1 MHTPHCTPMWLLD
14 SRSGNRSPTDRSSA
28 ILRAVERAF
37 DLECWRWSRIPD
49 AVAWTLI
56 YEGEHG
62 DLACRVTLDGADLTL
77 SASAHVR
84 LPPPTP
90 LLTALQRHEPGIGFV
105 WDSRLRALATHLR
118 LTAWSDTGL
127 MLAELHRCARALDL
141 ALPAARD
148 AASRPPL
155 RIAAAFVRS

>member
-1 MHTPHCTPMWLLD
+1 MWPLD
-14 SRSGNRSPTDRSSA
+14 SRSPNRSSAQRSDA

-37 DLECWRWSRIPD
+37 DLECWRWSRDPD
-49 AVAWTLI
+49 ATGWVLL
-56 YEGEHG
+56 YEGEHD
-62 DLACRVTLDGADLTL
+62 DLTCRVTLDGDELTL
-77 SASAHVR
+77 TAAAHVR

-105 WDSRLRALATHLR
+105 WDARLRQLTTNLR
-118 LTAWSDTGL
+118 LAAASEPRS
-127 MLAELHRCARALDL
+127 MLAELHRCARALDV

>member
-1 MHTPHCTPMWLLD
+1 MWLLD
-14 SRSGNRSPTDRSSA
+14 SRSLTRAQPARAQSTEA
-28 ILRAVERAF
+28 ILREVERAF

-49 AVAWTLI
+49 ALAWLLL
-56 YEGEHG
+56 YEGEHD
-62 DLACRVTLDGADLTL
+62 DLTCRVTLDGADLTL
-77 SASAHVR
+77 AVSAHVR

-90 LLTALQRHEPGIGFV
+90 LLTALQRRETGIGFV
-105 WDSRLRALATHLR
+105 WDLRLRELSTHLR
-118 LTAWSDTGL
+118 LRMGSDPSL
-127 MLAELHRCARALDL
+127 ILAELHRCARALDL